1 MISRPPRMAIKKSM
15 ARNFLLL
22 ITTLLPSFIR

>member
-1 MISRPPRMAIKKSM
+1 MISRPPRMVIRKSM

-22 ITTLLPSFIR
+22 ITTLLSPFIR

>member
-1 MISRPPRMAIKKSM
+1 MISRPPRMVIRKSM

-22 ITTLLPSFIR
+22 NYHALSPFIR